1 MKCQVQNMGI
11 RTINITII
19 TAHMHKDRRT
29 DRYIHTHTLTH
40 THTHTKLP
48 YRADSQ
54 ASIIYFSDKHP
65 ETSFV
70 NISMTISR
78 DFLLLEIRVPYMLFP
93 QK

>member
-1 MKCQVQNMGI
+1 MGI
-11 RTINITII
+11 RTINITVI
-19 TAHMHKDRRT
+19 TTHMHKDRYT
-29 DRYIHTHTLTH
+29 HTHTH

-48 YRADSQ
+48 YRTPGSQ

-65 ETSFV
+65 EMSSL

-78 DFLLLEIRVPYMLFP
+78 DFLLLEIRVSYVLFP